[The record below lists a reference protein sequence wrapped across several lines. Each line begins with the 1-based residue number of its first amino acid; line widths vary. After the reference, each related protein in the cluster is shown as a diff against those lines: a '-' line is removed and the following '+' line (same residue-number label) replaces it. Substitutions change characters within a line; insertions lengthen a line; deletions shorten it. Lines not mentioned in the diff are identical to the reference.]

1 MLREPALQLGDGNQ
15 DAAPDADDA
24 QLGEDVGF
32 EEVNA
37 DPERAGRL
45 CL

>member
-1 MLREPALQLGDGNQ
+1 MLGEPALQLGNRDQ

-24 QLGEDVGF
+24 QLGEHVRF
-32 EEVNA
+32 QEVNA